1 MLLMRENHRLTHHLS
16 EEVHRRTQA
25 MDTLLAERRELLALP
40 QEVATVLGSRE
51 RLWSALENLC
61 YNALSFTPEGG
72 SITLSLEIEPTQA
85 HIQVRDTGVGIAPEQ
100 LSQIFQRG
108 FTSRAADGGDG
119 LGLYLVRLIAMEHG
133 GSVQAASQLGS
144 GSTFTITLPLA

>member
-1 MLLMRENHRLTHHLS
+1 M
-16 EEVHRRTQA
+16 
-25 MDTLLAERRELLALP
+25 
-40 QEVATVLGSRE
+40 
-51 RLWSALENLC
+51 
-61 YNALSFTPEGG
+61 
-72 SITLSLEIEPTQA
+72 
-85 HIQVRDTGVGIAPEQ
+85 RDTGVGIAPEQ

>member
-1 MLLMRENHRLTHHLS
+1 MAVNSTEAPGSWTMREDS
-16 EEVHRRTQA
+16 SA
-25 MDTLLAERRELLALP
+25 A
-40 QEVATVLGSRE
+40 SRVTSTKSS
-51 RLWSALENLC
+51 R
-61 YNALSFTPEGG
+61 P
-72 SITLSLEIEPTQA
+72 P
-85 HIQVRDTGVGIAPEQ
+85 
-100 LSQIFQRG
+100 G